1 MSPKNNDDDC
11 DCGINRRSEK
21 SSSSTHSSSASFSP
35 KLGGSSS
42 KLKHDING
50 NYSFDNNNKRLLPIS
65 APTLAISTMIAILL
79 ISFGSLQY
87 YLPKAASSCL
97 CPSGYGQ
104 LEEGISRSY
113 NDSTIGESKTLPDG
127 RVQYEIAV
135 VTDLDQD
142 SIVMDKKN
150 TWRSIIHRG
159 RFLYHPDLQT
169 IQVEWNDENADIKNS
184 LYSQI
189 SAGGRA
195 MELSDLTV
203 FDGHLLTVDDR
214 TGLIYRIENF
224 KDMVPWVMLNDG
236 PGNTTKGFKA
246 EWMTVKDQHLHV
258 GGLGKEWTTTDGK
271 FVNYNPM
278 WIKVISPSGAVN
290 HVDWTERYKRLRRT
304 VGIEFPG
311 YMIHETGQ
319 WSKIHQKWFFL
330 PRRASNLTYTE
341 EEDEHRGTNLM
352 LVANEDFSNVEV
364 RHVGSVGDGSR
375 GFSAFQFLPGTNDQI
390 AVALKS
396 EERGGRAIA
405 SYLCVFRVA
414 DGQMLLDE
422 QKFDGPYKF
431 EGIIVY

>member
-1 MSPKNNDDDC
+1 MSPKNTDDENVH
-11 DCGINRRSEK
+11 GVNRRNEK
-21 SSSSTHSSSASFSP
+21 NNSSSLSDSFSS
-35 KLGGSSS
+35 KFGGSSS
-42 KLKHDING
+42 KLKHDVSNDG
-50 NYSFDNNNKRLLPIS
+50 NNRRRTFPIS

-87 YLPKAASSCL
+87 YLPRAASSCL
-97 CPSGYGQ
+97 CSSGYGQ
-104 LEEGISRSY
+104 LEEGIARPY
-113 NDSTIGESKTLPDG
+113 NASSIGEPKTLPDG

-142 SIVMDKKN
+142 SIVKEKKN
-150 TWRSIIHRG
+150 TWRSIVHRG
-159 RFLYHPDLQT
+159 HLLYHPDLGT
-169 IQVEWNDENADIKNS
+169 AQVEWNEENANMENS

-189 SAGGRA
+189 SSGGRA

-224 KDMVPWVMLNDG
+224 KDIIPWVLLNDG

-246 EWMTVKDQHLHV
+246 EWMTVKDQHLHI

-278 WIKVISPSGAVN
+278 WIKVVSPSGAVN
-290 HVDWTERYKRLRRT
+290 HVDWTERYKRLRRI

-311 YMIHETGQ
+311 YMIHESGQ

-341 EEDEHRGTNLM
+341 EEDEHRGTNL
-352 LVANEDFSNVEV
+352 LLIADEDFSTVEV
-364 RHVGSVGDGSR
+364 RHVGTIGDGSR

-390 AVALKS
+390 IVALKS
-396 EERGGRAIA
+396 EERDGSAIA

-414 DGQMLLDE
+414 DGQMLLNE

-431 EGIIVY
+431 EGIVVY